1 MTSPKLKTTGVAP
14 LRLSLLEAQGYKCA
28 ICQLPCSEEQACLD
42 HLHGE
47 NEHGEGGYI
56 RGVLHRGCNAAEG
69 KILKS
74 LKRYGIKDPKAYLE
88 GMVKYHQLHAE
99 NQTGFI
105 HPSHFTPEEKLE
117 RLKEKAKRTRAKAKA
132 AKA

>member
-1 MTSPKLKTTGVAP
+1 MTAPKLKTTGVAP
-14 LRLSLLEAQGYKCA
+14 LRLSLLESQGYKCA
-28 ICQLPCSEEQACLD
+28 ICGLDCSEEQAVLD
-42 HLHGE
+42 HDHTHG
-47 NEHGEGGYI
+47 HI

-88 GMVKYHQLHAE
+88 GMVKYHQTHAE

-105 HPSHFTPEEKLE
+105 HPSHFTTEEKIE
-117 RLKEKAKRTRAKAKA
+117 RVKAKVQRTRAKAKA
-132 AKA
+132 AKQKA